1 MTTINEVIQEIAA
14 NKFKMIPRINSIS
27 LRTTDLDRAYTF
39 YKEGLGLPTRGIKK
53 GRENHASF
61 KLGNGLHL
69 VVYDRKDLP
78 NHEQLANTINHG
90 HGFIIS
96 HNADSREEVDIIV
109 QKALDAGA
117 RKLGETSNEP
127 WSYAVCFSDPDG
139 YQWEI
144 AWEA

>member
-27 LRTTDLDRAYTF
+27 LPTNDLDRAYTF

-53 GRENHASF
+53 GKENHASF
-61 KLGNGLHL
+61 KLGNGLQL
-69 VVYDRKDLP
+69 VVYDRKDLFDK
-78 NHEQLANTINHG
+78 EALANTINHG
-90 HGFIIS
+90 RGFIIS
-96 HNADSREEVDIIV
+96 HNADSREEVDIIL

-127 WSYAVCFSDPDG
+127 WRYAVCFSDPDG
-139 YQWEI
+139 HQWEI